1 MSKKNKIYEVIITE
15 DGLDNYNSD
24 NISAKDM
31 AENLGID
38 SVMTDFQWD
47 EDLKKGLIL
56 TGRIIDEVSVEDAL
70 SEMKN
75 VEYIDEVK
83 ES

>member
-1 MSKKNKIYEVIITE
+1 MSIKNKIYKVSITE
-15 DGLDNYNSD
+15 DGIDDYKTC

-38 SVMTDFQWD
+38 AVMTDFEWD
-47 EDLKKGLIL
+47 DDLNKGLIL
-56 TGRIIDEVSVEDAL
+56 TGRIVDEVSVEDAL
-70 SEMKN
+70 EEILN
-75 VEYIDEVK
+75 AEYIAGVK

>member
-1 MSKKNKIYEVIITE
+1 MSIKNKIYKISITE
-15 DGLDNYNSD
+15 DGIDDYKTC

-38 SVMTDFQWD
+38 AVMTDFEWD
-47 EDLKKGLIL
+47 DDLNKGLIL
-56 TGRIIDEVSVEDAL
+56 TGRIVDEVSVEDAL
-70 SEMKN
+70 AEITN
-75 VEYIDEVK
+75 VEYIAGVK

>member
-1 MSKKNKIYEVIITE
+1 MSIKNKIYKISITE
-15 DGLDNYNSD
+15 DGIDDYKNY

-38 SVMTDFQWD
+38 AVMTDFEWD
-47 EDLKKGLIL
+47 GDLNKGLIL
-56 TGRIIDEVSVEDAL
+56 TGRIVEEVSVEDAL
-70 SEMKN
+70 AELLN
-75 VEYIDEVK
+75 AEYIAGVK

>member
-1 MSKKNKIYEVIITE
+1 MSIKNKIYKVSITE
-15 DGLDNYNSD
+15 DGIDDYKAH

-38 SVMTDFQWD
+38 AVMTDFEWD
-47 EDLKKGLIL
+47 DDLKKGIIL
-56 TGRIIDEVSVEDAL
+56 TGRIVDEVSVEDAL
-70 SEMKN
+70 EEILN
-75 VEYIDEVK
+75 TEYIAGVN

>member
-1 MSKKNKIYEVIITE
+1 MSIKNKIYKISITE
-15 DGLDNYNSD
+15 DGIDDYKTS

-38 SVMTDFQWD
+38 AVMTDFEWD
-47 EDLKKGLIL
+47 DDLNKGLIL
-56 TGRIIDEVSVEDAL
+56 TGRIVDEVSVEDAL
-70 SEMKN
+70 AEIIN
-75 VEYIDEVK
+75 VEYIAGVK